1 MPMIMDASDIKSRA
15 KQYFAKAASWTAMVI
30 ATAIAVILIGHFF
43 FPRAIELI
51 EPPMSAKGNVS
62 GGETY
67 QYGIK
72 EIIRAVR
79 KEIVATQDT
88 LVANEEEALFQ
99 LETFDI
105 ELSFVVA
112 QGAKASANVDV
123 PQFLVVGADTE
134 YKKEQIQKIM
144 LHLRVVD
151 PPPSSQEIVDEVLN
165 KDEAINPN

>member
-1 MPMIMDASDIKSRA
+1 MDASDIKSHA
-15 KQYFAKAASWTAMVI
+15 KRYFAKAASWTAMVI

-43 FPRAIELI
+43 LPRAIELI
-51 EPPMSAKGNVS
+51 EPPRSIKGNVS

-79 KEIVATQDT
+79 AELVATQDT

-99 LETFDI
+99 VETFDI

-112 QGAKASANVDV
+112 QGAKASANVDA

-134 YKKEQIQKIM
+134 YKKEQIQKIR
-144 LHLRVVD
+144 LHLSVD
-151 PPPSSQEIVDEVLN
+151 KPPPITPDIVDEVLDQ
-165 KDEAINPN
+165 DEAKNLN